1 MPIKIT
7 RDEIRAVYRQ
17 GEDAVITLVETLVD
31 RINALEERVA
41 KLEGQ
46 INKNSHNSHKPPSSD
61 TFKKIP
67 VNHRKKSDRKS
78 GGQPGHPGTTLHMTD
93 HPNTVINCSINEFC
107 DCGFNLS
114 GVDPFDVERRQE
126 FDIPD
131 LRPRVT
137 EYQAAK
143 KRCPK
148 CGRIHKGQFP
158 ADIKAT
164 VQYGNKTKAAALY
177 LTHYQL
183 VPQERTTEIFE
194 NLFSLPI
201 SEGSLNSFTQI
212 AHDGLEKTE
221 QVIVENIT
229 NAEVVHFDETGLYV
243 DKKRCWLN
251 VAGTKL
257 FTRYFYH
264 PRRGREAMDAAGILP
279 HFTGKAIHDAYR
291 SYFTYD
297 QCDHGLCNVHHGRDL
312 IFETQQCKQKWSAE
326 MKDHLL
332 NIKES
337 VERAKE
343 KNFQGLTKKEIAS
356 FEKQYDE
363 IIRHGYKENP
373 KANKVK
379 PLGKRGRQAQ
389 SSSLNLLD
397 HLKKYKVETLRFM
410 HDFNV
415 PFENN
420 QAERDGRMIKVQ
432 QKISGCF
439 RSTDGATRFC
449 RIRSYISTIKK
460 HGYNIFDSL
469 KSVFIVN
476 DGSKSLLPTPE

>member
-46 INKNSHNSHKPPSSD
+46 ISKNSHNSHKPPSSD
-61 TFKKIP
+61 GFKKTP
-67 VNHRKKSDRKS
+67 VNHRKKSGRKS

-93 HPNTVINCSINEFC
+93 HPNTVIDCTMNEFC
-107 DCGFNLS
+107 ECGFKLS
-114 GVDPFDVERRQE
+114 GVDPFDIERRQE

-131 LRPRVT
+131 LRPKVT
-137 EYQAAK
+137 EYRAAK
-143 KRCPK
+143 KQCPH
-148 CGRIHKGQFP
+148 CGKIHKGNFP
-158 ADIKAT
+158 TDIKAT

-183 VPQERTTEIFE
+183 IPSERTTEIFA

-201 SEGSLNSFTQI
+201 SEGSLNTFTQI
-212 AHDGLEKTE
+212 AHNGLEKTE
-221 QVIVENIT
+221 QLIVENIT
-229 NAEVVHFDETGLYV
+229 NANVAHFDETGFYV
-243 DKKRCWLN
+243 DKKRGWLN

-257 FTRYFYH
+257 FTRYFFH
-264 PRRGREAMDAAGILP
+264 QRRGREAMDAAGILP
-279 HFTGKAIHDAYR
+279 FFKGKAIHDAYR
-291 SYFTYD
+291 SYFTYG

-312 IFETQQCKQKWSAE
+312 IFEAVQCKQKWAAK
-326 MKDHLL
+326 MKEHLL
-332 NIKES
+332 SIKDAVES
-337 VERAKE
+337 AKSQSL
-343 KNFQGLTKKEIAS
+343 KCLTQKEITS
-356 FEKQYDE
+356 FEKRYNA
-363 IIRHGYKENP
+363 IIEQGYKENP
-373 KANKVK
+373 KTAKAK
-379 PLGKRGRQAQ
+379 SPGKRGKQAQ
-389 SSSLNLLD
+389 SSALNLLD
-397 HLKKYKVETLRFM
+397 HLKKYQKETLLFM

-420 QAERDGRMIKVQ
+420 QAERDGRMMKVQ

-439 RSTDGATRFC
+439 RSTDGAIRFC

-460 HGYNIFDSL
+460 HGSNIFDSL

-476 DGSKSLLPTPE
+476 DGTKNLLPTPE